1 MSALILPRPAVRNPE
16 IVSTDQLFEYTQII
30 DVRSPAEFE
39 EDHVPGAI
47 NCPVLSNEE
56 RITVGTLYKQVSPFD
71 AKKVGAA
78 LVAKNIARHIEE
90 QFSQHDKSWRPLIYC
105 WRGGSRSGAMTHIL
119 RQVGWQAS
127 QLHGGY
133 KVYRG
138 RVLAELAELP
148 GTFRYRVICGATGSA
163 KSRLLEQIAA
173 QGGQVLD
180 LEGLACHKGSVL
192 GVLPNQPQ
200 PAQKM
205 FESRVWNALRQFDV
219 AKPVFIEAESKKIGK
234 LRLPEALFDAMA
246 ASGEVIQIHAPVQA
260 RVDFLLRDYDYFL
273 KDPASLQ
280 TQLDY
285 LFRLHGH
292 AVINRWKEWAEKG
305 EWNTLVTELLVMHYD
320 PSYTRSTPH
329 NLSGFAQA
337 RTLDLSQLSTAELSQ
352 AAKELLSG

>member
-16 IVSTDQLFEYTQII
+16 IVSSDQLFEYAQII
-30 DVRSPAEFE
+30 DVRSPAEFA

-78 LVAKNIARHIEE
+78 LVAKNIARHLEE
-90 QFSQHDKSWRPLIYC
+90 LFSQHDKSWRPLIYC

-148 GTFRYRVICGATGSA
+148 KAFRYRVICGETGSA

-173 QGGQVLD
+173 RGGQVLD
-180 LEGLACHKGSVL
+180 LEALACHKGSVL

-205 FESRVWNALRQFDV
+205 FESLVWNTLRQFDT
-219 AKPVFIEAESKKIGK
+219 AQPVFIEAESKKIGK

-246 ASGEVIQIHAPVQA
+246 GSDEVIQIRAPVQA
-260 RVDFLLRDYDYFL
+260 RVNFLLRDYDYFL
-273 KDPASLQ
+273 KDPVSLQ

-285 LFRLHGH
+285 LLRLHGH
-292 AVINRWKEWAEKG
+292 EVISRWKAWAEQG
-305 EWNTLVTELLVMHYD
+305 QWSTLVTELLVKHYD

-329 NLSGFAQA
+329 NLSGLANA
-337 RTLDLSQLSTAELSQ
+337 RALCMDQLTADELGK
-352 AAKELLSG
+352 AAAELLSG

>member
-16 IVSTDQLFEYTQII
+16 IVSTDQLFEYAQII

-39 EDHVPGAI
+39 DDHVPGAI

-56 RITVGTLYKQVSPFD
+56 RIRVGTLYKQVSPFD

-78 LVAKNIARHIEE
+78 LVAKNIARHLEE
-90 QFSQHDKSWRPLIYC
+90 QFCQHDKSWRPLIYC

-138 RVLAELAELP
+138 LVLNELAELP
-148 GTFRYRVICGATGSA
+148 KAFRYRVICGATGSA

-246 ASGEVIQIHAPVQA
+246 ASGEVIQIHAPVEA

-305 EWNTLVTELLVMHYD
+305 EWNTLVTELLVKHYD

-337 RTLDLSQLSTAELSQ
+337 RTLDLSQLSTAELSL
-352 AAKELLSG
+352 AATELLSD